1 MAQVDFGPI
10 GAVDFPDEWTDEQ
23 LDAHIK
29 QNGAAI
35 RKDLIAK
42 NQELNRQEAEQSA
55 GPDTIPEA
63 VGSAVG
69 SMAQGAANTIGSTLR
84 VGGRLVNLG
93 AGYYEPAG
101 ADTDPRLQS
110 IEADLSAAGGESP
123 VDRLHRINSG
133 PIVQAGNRIEDKVA
147 SSVPTLPE
155 SRDSFWFGD
164 VPQGIGNAGAM
175 VGVGAFLGLTAGILS
190 GFGAESDDAFQEELA
205 RQQKDGETPDVNK
218 AMAKSL
224 GYGTAAAA
232 IEAKLGAGRIIR
244 KLRASFGG
252 KTAEETALNAV
263 RNGISGSWLGHMLK
277 NSVKEGVA
285 GYSEEALQRLSED
298 LIVHGK
304 PDLEGMQ
311 REGAAGGV
319 VQAILGIPGSHL
331 EYRKHG
337 PNNARRLM
345 AEGVSTQA
353 EDADMPKT
361 ANVVADMENATEQL
375 YNPDLQME
383 DVADVV
389 ATAAPGQS
397 ITQAQTDA
405 VFLAA
410 EQARQ
415 AAVQAEQD
423 KNALPTEPIATEGT
437 GTTSAEAGAV
447 ATVSE
452 PTATTTN
459 EQPTEPTTTEPTVNP
474 EPGVGESNSQSVV
487 PVPATTPD
495 NGTESIPVVE
505 PSTTPET
512 ITGTQDEAQLGS
524 AEPSGVASSEAVA
537 PEPSTPLAVPE
548 STPVPT
554 VTEVKVVPKESPK
567 AKAFEVNATEKQK
580 QATPPMAPKAQKA
593 YLLSEVDKAI
603 AESPNEGTPE
613 TTRSRTAQEI
623 RNNVD
628 SPGTSETYA
637 SNVSKFG
644 TVTISVPGDGT
655 FTILNTKPALK
666 AFKER
671 AKKFPTT
678 APSAPNKPTNT
689 RTTPSSIAPVGKQT
703 KDSINKAASKF
714 VSDEADR
721 PVISGVW
728 SDGKQTVATNGR
740 FMLIVDEGVGGSKAN
755 PQLLTPEGKKPTR
768 YDQRGNVLNQV
779 EGKEFPAWQQ
789 VLPEKSSLFTVADKV
804 DTARLILVVRQA
816 EQGVEG
822 NVNHIRMYRNPDG
835 TIGVEV
841 KGPDEID
848 KKKSPEGAVAAYKHN
863 LQDGRKLIGYFN
875 PDYVGKSLE
884 ALRSLGNEKVKLE
897 SVDETNGALVISGK
911 GARVVLM
918 GMNSDKIGGESKM
931 TKQDKVEQ
939 DKILAAL
946 DKAIEATSTKG
957 KVFDV
962 VNGVSHVVA
971 NIILKAVRAAY
982 VGGKA
987 LTAAIRDAIAEHKK
1001 SNPNDVF
1008 DEEGLTDWL
1017 SNQALGSTANPESR
1031 VEPSITMDGER
1042 QQSEAVSW
1050 LKDPEYSYRKE
1061 TEKGR
1066 LEAANKIIEIYGD
1079 DLQGALNFVRRAGEG
1094 SGLTASIAEVTAAQI
1109 ANKAQ
1114 EKAFAAKNV
1123 IDRRAAEALR
1133 DAAIVT
1139 AKGGLSSQ
1147 GQGLQ
1152 AGKQVGEVLGAG
1164 AAVAQYQQMVQ
1175 TKLDKFFKNKFPG
1188 VVSTKI
1194 KDWLHTAGQQ
1204 AVQEMKDAMA
1214 QADNVVA
1221 RVMKQARADYGTTW
1235 SEIMQDS
1242 AKAQDGH
1249 RKEIFRRILS
1259 HPKLQGLS
1267 RAEALEIAN
1276 LLGKAWEK
1284 QRLAI
1289 FRREF
1294 SKVIKLPNVAEA
1306 DMVKLKA
1313 SIPKFIQQIN
1323 LGLWDNE
1330 AFRNAIAPQFGQN
1343 PVSEDASRSIYK
1355 AAQEAQDAPEG
1366 PQRQTKIRR
1375 VAQLIAK
1382 ESGVPIGEIIRG
1394 WWYASVLSGIG
1405 TQGRNF
1411 LGNTSQ
1417 LVDNFVAFSVRQ
1429 PDAIPR
1435 LISGLLRGM
1444 AQNASGEFGS
1454 ILLRG
1459 QEASGR
1465 MAEDIREPGSAAETL
1480 AQDKR
1485 LWAKVFSDSKYVGRL
1500 MIAVDSFFYASNAEM
1515 MANFMAFRK
1524 GKLEGAS
1531 TREEMNQYISEALKV
1546 DPNSKEWMDAQS
1558 QAEKEAAAGLLADKH
1573 QGTINRR
1580 RIQILNELRPLDIQ
1594 QDTHRY
1600 ALEATLNNDPE
1611 GVLGAVAHS
1620 LIQLR
1625 NKYPALTPIIPFVRI
1640 SANVT
1645 NMLLDH
1651 SPAGVVKLL
1660 LARPEGFQLPIVGDA
1675 IRYPNRRLTE
1685 EQFKQLT
1692 AKVVISSIVMIGL
1705 AIKAGMDLDDDNP
1718 DLQITGGMSSL
1729 TPAKRKQLEEEGIRP
1744 YQIRIGGVGFD
1755 YRQTPGALM
1764 LSMLGSWLDGVRYS
1778 KFDEKEESVKFA
1790 ALMAA
1795 GHGVIVDQSFLSG
1808 LQGILDRGPNAGSG
1822 DKWSR
1827 SLANAI
1833 GGFIPRAAKDID
1845 RMVNPTVAQAKGFW
1859 DNLLKETPVARW
1871 SLATQKNILG
1881 EDIQRPAYPWS
1892 WAGSANN
1899 TDPVWKALNDKAQ
1912 QGVFLP
1918 AVSAS
1923 ARVLQNGTRVKMTDD
1938 QFERYQVETGKQ
1950 YRKALEKDLGRIE
1963 QMTPQEFDQWIKT
1976 TLTPI
1981 RERVRSQIR

>member
-1 MAQVDFGPI
+1 MAQVDFGPL

-35 RKDLIAK
+35 LKDLIAK

-84 VGGRLVNLG
+84 VGGRFVNLG

-110 IEADLSAAGGESP
+110 VEADLSAAGGESP

-133 PIVQAGNRIEDKVA
+133 PIVEAGNKIEDKVEA
-147 SSVPTLPE
+147 SVPTLPQ

-164 VPQGIGNAGAM
+164 VPQGIGNAGFM
-175 VGVGAFLGLTAGILS
+175 VAVGALLGPTAGVLT
-190 GFGAESDDAFQEELA
+190 GFGAESDDAFQEEIA

-252 KTAEETALNAV
+252 KTAEETAFNAV
-263 RNGISGSWLGHMLK
+263 KNGVSGSWLGHMLK

-298 LIVHGK
+298 LIVNGT
-304 PDLEGMQ
+304 PNFEGMH

-337 PNNARRLM
+337 PLNPRKVMSEAT
-345 AEGVSTQA
+345 AKQA
-353 EDADMPKT
+353 ENADMPKT
-361 ANVVADMENATEQL
+361 ANAVADMELATEQL

-389 ATAAPGQS
+389 ATTEPGQN

-405 VFLAA
+405 VFIAA

-415 AAVQAEQD
+415 AAVKAEQE
-423 KNALPTEPIATEGT
+423 KNATPP
-437 GTTSAEAGAV
+437 
-447 ATVSE
+447 E
-452 PTATTTN
+452 PTPSESVTAPDAPVEEPQPTTPN
-459 EQPTEPTTTEPTVNP
+459 EQPTEVTTTEPTVNP
-474 EPGVGESNSQSVV
+474 EPRVGEGNAQSVV
-487 PVPATTPD
+487 PVPATVSD
-495 NGTESIPVVE
+495 NGSEPVPVVE

-512 ITGTQDEAQLGS
+512 ITGTPEASQPGS
-524 AEPSGVASSEAVA
+524 TEASGVAPSEASKENVA
-537 PEPSTPLAVPE
+537 PEVATEPDKSLGVPE

-554 VTEVKVVPKESPK
+554 VADVKEVPDQITSDADRTEANSLASNPSQLQSLATYQIRGGGSAQTHLNVLESAVGRGEP
-567 AKAFEVNATEKQK
+567 VNASLVLDHGK
-580 QATPPMAPKAQKA
+580 P
-593 YLLSEVDKAI
+593 
-603 AESPNEGTPE
+603 
-613 TTRSRTAQEI
+613 
-623 RNNVD
+623 
-628 SPGTSETYA
+628 
-637 SNVSKFG
+637 
-644 TVTISVPGDGT
+644 VP
-655 FTILNTKPALK
+655 
-666 AFKER
+666 
-671 AKKFPTT
+671 
-678 APSAPNKPTNT
+678 
-689 RTTPSSIAPVGKQT
+689 
-703 KDSINKAASKF
+703 
-714 VSDEADR
+714 
-721 PVISGVW
+721 SGY
-728 SDGKQTVATNGR
+728 T
-740 FMLIVDEGVGGSKAN
+740 
-755 PQLLTPEGKKPTR
+755 
-768 YDQRGNVLNQV
+768 QRGALL
-779 EGKEFPAWQQ
+779 FPSQ
-789 VLPEKSSLFTVADKV
+789 K
-804 DTARLILVVRQA
+804 
-816 EQGVEG
+816 
-822 NVNHIRMYRNPDG
+822 
-835 TIGVEV
+835 
-841 KGPDEID
+841 
-848 KKKSPEGAVAAYKHN
+848 
-863 LQDGRKLIGYFN
+863 
-875 PDYVGKSLE
+875 
-884 ALRSLGNEKVKLE
+884 
-897 SVDETNGALVISGK
+897 
-911 GARVVLM
+911 
-918 GMNSDKIGGESKM
+918 
-931 TKQDKVEQ
+931 Q

-946 DKAIEATSTKG
+946 DKAIEATSTKR

-962 VNGVSHVVA
+962 VSGVSHVVA
-971 NIILKAVRAAY
+971 NTILKAVRAAY

-987 LTAAIRDAIAEHKK
+987 LTAAIRDAIAEYKK
-1001 SNPNDVF
+1001 SNPTEAF
-1008 DEEGLTDWL
+1008 DEEGLSDWL

-1294 SKVIKLPNVAEA
+1294 AKVIKLPNVAEA

-1465 MAEDIREPGSAAETL
+1465 MAEDIRKPSSAAETMS
-1480 AQDKR
+1480 QDKR
-1485 LWAKVFSDSKYVGRL
+1485 LWAKVFSNSKYVGRL
-1500 MIAVDSFFYASNAEM
+1500 MSAVDSFFYASNAEM

-1524 GKLEGAS
+1524 GKMEGAS

-1546 DPNSKEWMDAQS
+1546 DPNSKEWMDAQA

-1573 QGTINRR
+1573 IGTINRR
-1580 RIQILNELRPLDIQ
+1580 RIQILNESRPLDIQ

-1600 ALEATLNNDPE
+1600 ALEATLNNEPE
-1611 GVLGAVAHS
+1611 GVLGAVASS

-1625 NKYPALTPIIPFVRI
+1625 SKYPALTPIIPFVRI

-1660 LARPEGFQLPIVGDA
+1660 LARPEGFQLPIIGDSL
-1675 IRYPNRRLTE
+1675 RYPKRHLTE
-1685 EQFKQLT
+1685 EQFRQLT
-1692 AKVVISSIVMIGL
+1692 AKVVVSSIVMMGL
-1705 AIKAGMDLDDDNP
+1705 AIKAAMDLDDDKP
-1718 DLQITGGMSSL
+1718 DFQITGSMDSL
-1729 TPAKRKQLEEEGIRP
+1729 TTAKRKQLEEEGIRP
-1744 YQIRIGGVGFD
+1744 YQIRVGGVGLD

-1778 KFDEKEESVKFA
+1778 KFDEKEESVKLA

-1822 DKWSR
+1822 DKWAR

-1833 GGFIPRAAKDID
+1833 GGVIPRMAKDID